1 MKRISLLTLL
11 ITSTFSSFAQ
21 SNFYKFSIGAGAG
34 VTQSFTEVK
43 KHDFGIAG
51 YGTIDYLLTPF
62 ISIGLE
68 AQKGQI
74 NSGDYRNLNDNRQSI
89 NSYMAGSINGKIALG
104 EFADYQRSGLART
117 LRGLYL
123 GAGIGAIRNN
133 ITGIIRIDNN
143 KPDTEGEVPYRYPG
157 ENLSKEIYFPL
168 NLGINFYFADREDF
182 YRYVL
187 NFNYQGNI
195 TLGEGL
201 DGYDNTAETHK
212 SGKPDIY
219 TFFSVGLKY
228 NFGKMGLSR
237 KTFRR

>member
-1 MKRISLLTLL
+1 MKRIFLFAFLFAV
-11 ITSTFSSFAQ
+11 TFSSFAQ

-34 VTQSFTEVK
+34 VTQSFTEVR
-43 KHDFGIAG
+43 KHDFGLAG
-51 YGTIDYLLTPF
+51 YGTLDYLLTPF

-74 NSGDYRNLNDNRQSI
+74 NSGDYKTDPRNRQSV
-89 NSYMAGSINGKIALG
+89 NSYLAGSVNGKIALG
-104 EFADYQRSGLART
+104 AFIDYQRDGLARKI
-117 LRGLYL
+117 RGLYV
-123 GAGIGAIRNN
+123 GAGIGAIKND
-133 ITGIIRIDNN
+133 ITGIIRFDNQRPEN
-143 KPDTEGEVPYRYPG
+143 PDGTPYRQPG
-157 ENLSKEIYFPL
+157 EDTSKEIYFPL
-168 NLGINFYFADREDF
+168 NIGINFYFADREDF

-201 DGYDNTAETHK
+201 DGYNDTGETFK
-212 SGKPDIY
+212 SGKPDVY